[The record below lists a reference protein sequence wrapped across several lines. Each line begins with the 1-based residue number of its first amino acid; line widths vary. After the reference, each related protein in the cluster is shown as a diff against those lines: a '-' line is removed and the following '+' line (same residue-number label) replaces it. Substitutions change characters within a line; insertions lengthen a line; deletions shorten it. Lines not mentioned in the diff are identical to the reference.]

1 MIERYFIPI
10 APYLFTTAGLI
21 ICTYIF
27 CSLEREVQKLRA
39 KMRQRDALLDAAS
52 NDMLGQIAAMRAELR
67 DAEERTAQ
75 LVPPPPAKSG
85 LNLNTRTQVLRMFR
99 HGEGTEK
106 IASKL
111 GLPKNEVSLVLKVH
125 KLAIDGPSFR
135 VVEQQLTSS

>member
-10 APYLFTTAGLI
+10 APYLFMTAGLL

-27 CSLEREVQKLRA
+27 CSLEREVQKLR
-39 KMRQRDALLDAAS
+39 KGLRQRDAQITAAS
-52 NDMLGQIAAMRAELR
+52 QQVLGEIAEMRAELR

-75 LVPPPPAKSG
+75 LVPPPPPKCG

-99 HGEGTEK
+99 HGEQAEN

-111 GLPKNEVSLVLKVH
+111 GLPRNEVSLVLKVH
-125 KLAIDGPSFR
+125 KLAVDGPSFR
-135 VVEQQLTSS
+135 IVEEQVTS